1 MHTTSHQAISPR
13 SCADDEPSDGE
24 PSDEAL
30 LVGLGRGDQGAG
42 GAFVR
47 RFQRRVYG
55 LAKSIVG
62 DPTQAEDIAQ
72 EALSRA
78 WRHAET
84 YDSRRGS
91 VSNWVL
97 TMTRNLAVDA
107 LRRKG
112 AEPADPRAVIFLDQP
127 AQGPVPEEAAIIAD
141 HTNRVRDRPGPD
153 PRRAAPG
160 PHPGR
165 LLRLYGPRDQRYRG
179 DPPRHG
185 QDPSPL
191 GPDQGA
197 GPLTPGRDTSAG
209 TEVMSKLARRD
220 RRFTPYPIKTQEGAS
235 VTIRTPQTRQG
246 LATDLISAGIARWK
260 GAGES

>member
-13 SCADDEPSDGE
+13 SCGDDEPSDDE

-30 LVGLGRGDQGAG
+30 LVGLGRGDPGAG

-78 WRHAET
+78 WRHAQT

-91 VSNWVL
+91 VSTWVL
-97 TMTRNLAVDA
+97 TMTRNLAVDT

-127 AQGPVPEEAAIIAD
+127 AQGPVPEEAATIAD
-141 HTNRVRDRPGPD
+141 DANRVRTALGQIPVEQ
-153 PRRAAPG
+153 RRALVLAAFYGYTAREISDTEAIPLG
-160 PHPGR
+160 TAKTRVRSGLIR
-165 LLRLYGPRDQRYRG
+165 VRALL
-179 DPPRHG
+179 G
-185 QDPSPL
+185 QDGTLPQEP
-191 GPDQGA
+191 
-197 GPLTPGRDTSAG
+197 TS
-209 TEVMSKLARRD
+209 
-220 RRFTPYPIKTQEGAS
+220 
-235 VTIRTPQTRQG
+235 
-246 LATDLISAGIARWK
+246 
-260 GAGES
+260 